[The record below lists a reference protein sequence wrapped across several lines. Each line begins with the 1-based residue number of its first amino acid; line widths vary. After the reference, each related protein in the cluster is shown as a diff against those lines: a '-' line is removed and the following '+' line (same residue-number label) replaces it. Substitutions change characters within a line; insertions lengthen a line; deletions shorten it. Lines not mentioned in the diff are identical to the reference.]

1 MFAESNPLFLN
12 DDVVPAQRCSRAP
25 QDVHDE
31 ANSPRATLF
40 VTLAALLRHEI
51 RRPSSCKGTRPA
63 RVPIPRSSG
72 LLARGCPS
80 ARSHAAA
87 GGAHHEPHR
96 TAATPFIQADSD
108 EAESW
113 RLGIPK
119 MLCHGTHQP
128 DRPLECPA
136 GGRLPGRLS
145 CETDPCNKTCDP
157 TRRRTVLPRP
167 THGDPERPSL
177 DSDSSTSRRSP
188 GFAYRVEHHDRWA
201 CERRES

>member
-1 MFAESNPLFLN
+1 MRSAVHRHAKVPDPL
-12 DDVVPAQRCSRAP
+12 
-25 QDVHDE
+25 
-31 ANSPRATLF
+31 
-40 VTLAALLRHEI
+40 
-51 RRPSSCKGTRPA
+51 
-63 RVPIPRSSG
+63 
-72 LLARGCPS
+72 GCPS
-80 ARSHAAA
+80 HGLLDSSPEAARAPAATPPQA
-87 GGAHHEPHR
+87 GPITSPHR

-157 TRRRTVLPRP
+157 TRRRTVLPRS
-167 THGDPERPSL
+167 THGDPERPSS
-177 DSDSSTSRRSP
+177 DSDSSTSQRSP